1 MAVCPIVSLPDRLR
15 LLRRRAGL
23 SQSQLAELST
33 VSQRT
38 IARIEGGWDR
48 ANRSTVRLLAHAFG
62 VTVSELLNDA
72 NGDDEAAA

>member
-1 MAVCPIVSLPDRLR
+1 MADCPIVSLPDRLR
-15 LLRRRAGL
+15 LLRRRADL

-48 ANRSTVRLLAHAFG
+48 ANRSTLRLLAEALG
-62 VTVSELLNDA
+62 VDPAELFD
-72 NGDDEAAA
+72 NGGEGEAA

>member
-1 MAVCPIVSLPDRLR
+1 MSLSDRLR

-23 SQSQLAELST
+23 SQAQLAELST

-48 ANRSTVRLLAHAFG
+48 PNRSTVRLLAHAFDI
-62 VTVSELLNDA
+62 TVSELRDGA
-72 NGDDEAAA
+72 NGDGEAAA